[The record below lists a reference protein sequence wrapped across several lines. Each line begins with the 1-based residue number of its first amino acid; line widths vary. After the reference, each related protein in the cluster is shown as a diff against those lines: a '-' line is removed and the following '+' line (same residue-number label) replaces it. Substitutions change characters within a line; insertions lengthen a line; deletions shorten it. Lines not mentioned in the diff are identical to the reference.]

1 MEISQSLEI
10 RQARPEDAAG
20 IVAVFNPI
28 IEAGRY
34 TTFDT
39 PFTAEAER
47 HYILSLTERDILHVA
62 VRHPEEV
69 VVGFQGLST
78 FPSYSRAFVHVG
90 VMGTFVAL
98 DQRQQGI
105 GGRLFAATFELAR
118 QMGYEK
124 ILTYVRAD
132 NTGGLVAYL
141 KQGFRIV
148 GTAQNQAKI
157 GGRYV
162 DEIIIEKL
170 L

>member
-28 IEAGRY
+28 IESGRY

-47 HYILSLTERDILHVA
+47 QYILDLTERDILHVA
-62 VRHPEEV
+62 VRQPAGI
-69 VVGFQGLST
+69 VVGFQGLSP
-78 FPSYSRAFVHVG
+78 FPSYSRAFAHVG
-90 VMGTFVAL
+90 VMGTFIAL
-98 DQRQQGI
+98 NQRRQGI
-105 GGRLFAATFELAR
+105 GGRLFAATFQLAR
-118 QMGYEK
+118 QKGYEK
-124 ILTYVRAD
+124 IFTYVRAD

-157 GGRYV
+157 DGRYV

>member
-1 MEISQSLEI
+1 MNLHI
-10 RQARPEDAAG
+10 RQARPEDAEG

-28 IEAGRY
+28 IESGLY

-47 HYILSLTERDILHVA
+47 QYILNLKERDILHVA
-62 VRHPEEV
+62 VRQPDEV
-69 VVGFQGLST
+69 VVGFQGLSP
-78 FPSYSRAFVHVG
+78 FPSYSRAFAHVG

-98 DQRQQGI
+98 DQRRQGI

-118 QMGYEK
+118 LKGYEK
-124 ILTYVRAD
+124 IFTYVRAD
-132 NTGGLVAYL
+132 NTGGLAAYL

-170 L
+170 F